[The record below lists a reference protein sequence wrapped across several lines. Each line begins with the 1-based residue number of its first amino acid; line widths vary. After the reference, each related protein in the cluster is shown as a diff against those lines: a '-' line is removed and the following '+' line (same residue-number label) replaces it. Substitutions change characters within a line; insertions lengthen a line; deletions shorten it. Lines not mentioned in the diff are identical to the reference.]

1 MNRKLAGAAAIISV
15 VVIVICSVLLIKN
28 SDDND
33 GNKPDSTET
42 EKNISQTGVG
52 TEFSDTTAAT
62 SEKDTSEKDT
72 SGDLEDDKY
81 KYYTDVSSY
90 LRYIDTKDKA
100 YLILANRS
108 NPIGQDYVPSD
119 LQPILQGYSMV
130 MKKCAAKAF
139 EAMYKEMKAL
149 NVWDVGISNTYRSY
163 ETQYKLY
170 YERYIPQEKRDHPD
184 YTDEQIMALVDT
196 YSARPG
202 TSDHQ
207 TGLAVDFSP
216 VSSSFEKTKAY
227 DFLIEN
233 AYKFG
238 FILRFPE
245 GKTDITG
252 YMFESWHWRFVG
264 REAATFIYENGI
276 TLEEYTAM
284 NK

>member
-1 MNRKLAGAAAIISV
+1 MNRKSAGAAAFISV
-15 VVIVICSVLLIKN
+15 AVIVVCSVLLIKN
-28 SDDND
+28 SPNND
-33 GNKPDSTET
+33 GNKPDSTDTEKMTFNTGAVTEISDTASITTSHET
-42 EKNISQTGVG
+42 EKNPID
-52 TEFSDTTAAT
+52 TEQD
-62 SEKDTSEKDT
+62 
-72 SGDLEDDKY
+72 GKY
-81 KYYTDVSSY
+81 EYYTDVSAY
-90 LRYIDTKDKA
+90 LQYIDTRDET
-100 YLILANRS
+100 YLVLANRS
-108 NPIGQDYVPSD
+108 SPLGKDYTPTD
-119 LQPILQGYSMV
+119 LKPILQGYSMV
-130 MKKCAAKAF
+130 MKDCAAKAF

-149 NVWDVGISNTYRSY
+149 NMWDAGISNTYRSY

-216 VSSSFEKTKAY
+216 VSSKFEETKAY

-238 FILRFPE
+238 FILRFPK

-276 TLEEYTAM
+276 TLEEYVAM
-284 NK
+284 NQ

>member
-1 MNRKLAGAAAIISV
+1 MNRRSAGAAAFISV
-15 VVIVICSVLLIKN
+15 AVIVICSVILIKN
-28 SDDND
+28 SPNNN
-33 GNKPDSTET
+33 GNKPDSTDTEKMTFNTGTVTENSDTASVTTSHET
-42 EKNISQTGVG
+42 EKNPV
-52 TEFSDTTAAT
+52 DTAQN
-62 SEKDTSEKDT
+62 
-72 SGDLEDDKY
+72 GKY
-81 KYYTDVSSY
+81 EYYTDVSAY
-90 LRYIDTKDKA
+90 LQYIDTRDEA
-100 YLILANRS
+100 YLVLANRS
-108 NPIGQDYVPSD
+108 NPIGKDYIPTD
-119 LQPILQGYSMV
+119 LKPILQGYSMV
-130 MKKCAAKAF
+130 MKDCAAKAF

-149 NVWDVGISNTYRSY
+149 NMWDAGISNTYRSY

-216 VSSSFEKTKAY
+216 VSSKFEETKAY

-238 FILRFPE
+238 FILRFPK

-276 TLEEYTAM
+276 TLEEYVAM
-284 NK
+284 NQ